1 MAYTSVSIN
10 NLIDDINKRKYF
22 LPAIQRKFVWRED
35 KICDL
40 FNSIMRGYPIGT
52 FLFWELTAEKAK
64 SYTFYEFLKNYH
76 QRDSKNELVR
86 SKFPHDIQG
95 VLDGQQ
101 RISSMYIALQGIYQT
116 KRKYARK
123 ATSSAYDE
131 RIFYLDL
138 LEKKGVY
145 NFKFLTE
152 EAAQPDKG
160 KYYFRVRDA
169 LDIDN
174 DEDVTNLVDKLF
186 DKSIDKPDVI
196 ETNKLK
202 AIEKITTVVEKFNDD
217 QLISYFNIV
226 NKDLDE
232 ILDIFVRV
240 NSGGLI
246 LSKSDLL
253 FSTLVAHWED
263 GRKRIEN
270 LIDQMNG
277 PDGKFKFNTDFL
289 MRTCLFL
296 IDAPMNFKIQSFDAK
311 NIKKIKDNWQEISKA
326 LLDSVDMLRDF
337 GFDHTRLSSNY
348 ALTPIAYYLI
358 KGGVANK
365 STKPELR
372 KFVTHSLL
380 KQIYSGQADS
390 TLRVLRDSLR
400 DKKKAPNDEHKL
412 INPKFSFSAIKS
424 TKFPGGKRISITK
437 DDIADFLK
445 LKKGNQTFLV
455 LSALYPHLKV
465 DQIEFHQDHMHPQS
479 KFRTTILSKQGLSQD
494 QIESWIDMK
503 DQLPNL
509 QLLKGI
515 DNKSKQA
522 MHLVTWVKNAE
533 KDEGIYRKENYIP
546 KSQSLAFEEFETFF
560 EKRKDTLEKK
570 LIKEFTVS

>member
-1 MAYTSVSIN
+1 MAYTSISIN
-10 NLIDDINKRKYF
+10 NLIEDINKRKYF

-40 FNSIMRGYPIGT
+40 FNSIMKGYPIGT

-64 SYTFYEFLKNYH
+64 KYTFYEFLKNYH

-86 SKFPHDIQG
+86 SNFPHDIQG

-123 ATSSAYDE
+123 TTSSAYDE
-131 RIFYLDL
+131 RMMYLDL
-138 LEKKGVY
+138 LEKKGLY

-152 EAAQPDKG
+152 EAALSDKG

-169 LDIDN
+169 LDIGN
-174 DEDVTNLVDKLF
+174 SEDVGRIVDKLF
-186 DKSIDKPDVI
+186 GTSIDKHDLI
-196 ETNKLK
+196 KKNKLK
-202 AIEKITTVVEKFNDD
+202 AIEKITEVVEKFNDD
-217 QLISYFNIV
+217 QMISYFNIA

-263 GRKRIEN
+263 GRKRIED

-277 PDGKFKFNTDFL
+277 DDGKFKFNTDFL

-311 NIKKIKDNWQEISKA
+311 NIKKIKNNWLNISKA
-326 LLDSVDMLRDF
+326 LLESVGMLREF

-348 ALTPIAYYLI
+348 ALTPLAYYLI
-358 KGGVANK
+358 KGGVINK
-365 STKPELR
+365 TTKLELK

-400 DKKKAPNDEHKL
+400 NEKQAPNEEYKL
-412 INPKFSFSAIKS
+412 INPKFSFSAIKNA
-424 TKFPGGKRISITK
+424 KFPGGKRISITK
-437 DDIADFLK
+437 DDVADFLE
-445 LKKGNQTFLV
+445 LQKGSQTFLV

-479 KFRTTILSKQGLSQD
+479 RFKPTILSKLGLD
-494 QIESWIDMK
+494 EIEINAWIEMK

-509 QLLKGI
+509 QLLK
-515 DNKSKQA
+515 DTENKSKQA
-522 MHLVTWVKNAE
+522 TQLIKWVENLECSEVA
-533 KDEGIYRKENYIP
+533 YRKENYIP
-546 KSQSLAFEEFETFF
+546 KNQSLAFEEFETFF
-560 EKRKDTLEKK
+560 ERRKDTLEKK
-570 LIKEFTVS
+570 LIKELT